1 MSDRRQADL
10 RRWHKQGK
18 FTDSELAWLT
28 PIWPEGLALLRLA
41 ERGGLSVDDVAVP
54 GVPPSKGGVSGRS
67 HRGDQTNRPLC
78 DRSVNDQGSRS

>member
-54 GVPPSKGGVSGRS
+54 GVPPSKGGSVVEATGA
-67 HRGDQTNRPLC
+67 TRPIDHC
-78 DRSVNDQGSRS
+78 ATVQ